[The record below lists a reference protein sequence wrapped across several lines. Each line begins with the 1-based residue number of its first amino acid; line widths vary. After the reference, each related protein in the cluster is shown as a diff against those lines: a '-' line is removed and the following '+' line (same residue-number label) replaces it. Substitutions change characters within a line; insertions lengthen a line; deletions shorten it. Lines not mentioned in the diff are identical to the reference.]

1 MSQHSTGPNSPQS
14 FEPIPRDRDQLAT
27 LRDVIRVYEMSSAAL
42 QSDAAQQQLFSGS
55 RLYPMAMLVLKVAN
69 LFERFLKRILRRRPA
84 LKDQGVVPLAPTASV
99 AMSAS
104 PVLAAQHRSLPAR
117 IMRVFGRG
125 IEEFV
130 AACKVI
136 VRGHP
141 SVASSN
147 DEEKTVYERW
157 FEHYGTLSDVGEIL
171 LRRRLQLIEVPPKLS
186 IVMATYNTDHKFLKE
201 AISSVQAQVYEHFEL
216 LIADDCSPDEQVRSI
231 VSSFAKKDARIRLI
245 ERSVNGGI
253 SAATNAAIEQAT
265 GEWIVLMDHDDT
277 IVPHALARVALAIS
291 ENPDASFFYSDEDK
305 IDEQGRPFTPYF
317 KSDFDP
323 VLLLGQNYLC
333 HLSTVRASLVHDLG
347 GLRSA
352 FDGAQDWDLF
362 LRVTEALRRD
372 QIVHIPHILYHWRSH
387 DQSTSKA
394 SSAKPWALEAGTR
407 AVTEALA
414 RRGVAGTIE
423 NVNNTGFCRIRYD
436 LPENPPLVSIL
447 IPTRDGK
454 FLETCLRSVLSKTT
468 YPHLEV
474 VVIDNGSVKK
484 ETEALFAELAD
495 KVVVV
500 RDDSPFNYSAL
511 HNRAVPSC
519 KGEVL
524 VLLNDDTEV
533 IDGGWLKEMV
543 ALLLQPG
550 NGAVGAKLLYPDGRI
565 QHGGVVLGPLGLADH
580 VGKLEERSSDGYFG
594 RHHLPAEFSA
604 CTAACLAVRRS
615 TWERLGGL
623 EEFFQVAW
631 NDIDFCLRI
640 RESGEYVAYTPL
652 AELIHYE
659 SVSRGLDESGPA
671 LKRYAKEVVEMRA
684 RWLDRIVV
692 DPYYNPN
699 LSLNRPLWEPAYP
712 PRVSPG
718 YTGIE

>member
-1 MSQHSTGPNSPQS
+1 
-14 FEPIPRDRDQLAT
+14 
-27 LRDVIRVYEMSSAAL
+27 MSSAAL
-42 QSDAAQQQLFSGS
+42 QSEAAQQQLFSGS

-69 LFERFLKRILRRRPA
+69 IFERLVKRLLRRRPA
-84 LKDQGVVPLAPTASV
+84 AQGAELPPLNPTAPTSGV
-99 AMSAS
+99 DS
-104 PVLAAQHRSLPAR
+104 PVLAAQHRSLFAR
-117 IMRVFGRG
+117 IFRVLGRG
-125 IEEFV
+125 FEEFG
-130 AACKVI
+130 AACRVI
-136 VRGHP
+136 LKGHP
-141 SVASSN
+141 SAASTS

-157 FEHYGTLSDVGEIL
+157 FEHYGTLSGVGETL
-171 LRRRLQLIEVPPKLS
+171 LRRRLQLIDEPPKLS
-186 IVMATYNTDHKFLKE
+186 IVMATYNTDHGFLKE
-201 AISSVQAQVYEHFEL
+201 AIASVQAQVYENFEL
-216 LIADDCSPDEQVRSI
+216 LIADDCSPEGEVRSI
-231 VSSFAKKDARIRLI
+231 VASFAKKDDRIRLI
-245 ERSVNGGI
+245 ERSENGGI
-253 SAATNAAIEQAT
+253 SEATNSAIAEAT

-277 IVPHALARVALAIS
+277 IVPHALARVALAIA
-291 ENPDASFFYSDEDK
+291 EHPNASFLYSDEDK
-305 IDEQGRPFTPYF
+305 IDEHGRPFTPYF

-333 HLSTVRASLVHDLG
+333 HLSTIRASLVRELG
-347 GLRSA
+347 GLRSE

-362 LRVTEALRRD
+362 LRVTERLRRD
-372 QIVHIPHILYHWRSH
+372 EIVHIPHILYHWRSH

-407 AVTEALA
+407 AVTDALA
-414 RRGVAGTIE
+414 RRGIAGDIE
-423 NVNNTGFCRIRYD
+423 KVNNTGFCRIRYA
-436 LPENPPLVSIL
+436 LPEQPPLVSIL

-454 FLETCLRSVLSKTT
+454 FLETCVRSVLAKTT
-468 YPHLEV
+468 YPNFEI
-474 VVIDNGSVKK
+474 VVIDNGSVKP
-484 ETEALFAELAD
+484 ETLALFAELSEQI
-495 KVVVV
+495 VVL

-511 HNRAVPSC
+511 HNKAVPSC
-519 KGEVL
+519 KGDVL

-565 QHGGVVLGPLGLADH
+565 QHAGVVLGPLGLADH
-580 VGKLEERSSDGYFG
+580 VGKLEDRSSDGYFG
-594 RHHLPAEFSA
+594 RHHLPSEFSA

-640 RESGEYVAYTPL
+640 RESGEQVAYTPV

-671 LKRYAKEVVEMRA
+671 LKRFATEVLEMRA

>member
-1 MSQHSTGPNSPQS
+1 MSQHNTGPSREQS
-14 FEPIPRDRDQLAT
+14 SLPTPRQRDQLAT
-27 LRDVIRVYEMSSAAL
+27 LRDVIRVYEMSSASL
-42 QSDAAQQQLFSGS
+42 QSEAAQQQLYSGS
-55 RLYPMAMLVLKVAN
+55 RLYPMAMLVLKVTN
-69 LFERFLKRILRRRPA
+69 LLERLVKRVLRRRPTT
-84 LKDQGVVPLAPTASV
+84 QGEGLAPLAPTATT
-99 AMSAS
+99 AALAS
-104 PVLAAQHRSLPAR
+104 PVLAAQHRPLFAR
-117 IMRVFGRG
+117 LLRVLGRG
-125 IEEFV
+125 FQEFGS
-130 AACKVI
+130 ACKVI
-136 VRGHP
+136 VQGHP
-141 SVASSN
+141 SVTSSG

-157 FEHYGTLSDVGEIL
+157 FEHYGTLSNVGEIL
-171 LRRRLQLIEVPPKLS
+171 LRRRLQLIENPPKLS
-186 IVMATYNTDHKFLKE
+186 IVMATYNTDHGFLKE
-201 AISSVQAQVYEHFEL
+201 AIASVQAQVYENFEL
-216 LIADDCSPDEQVRSI
+216 LVADDCSPDSEVRSI
-231 VSSFAKKDARIRLI
+231 VASFAKRDARIRLI
-245 ERSVNGGI
+245 ERAANGGI
-253 SAATNAAIEQAT
+253 SAATNSAIEQAT

-277 IVPHALARVALAIS
+277 IVPHALARVALAIT
-291 ENPDASFFYSDEDK
+291 ENPSASFFYSDEDK

-333 HLSTVRASLVHDLG
+333 HLSTLRTSLVRELG
-347 GLRSA
+347 GLRSE

-362 LRVTEALRRD
+362 LRATEELQRD
-372 QIVHIPHILYHWRSH
+372 QIVHIAHILYHWRSH

-407 AVTEALA
+407 AVTAALA
-414 RRGVAGTIE
+414 RRGVAGAIE
-423 NVNNTGFCRIRYD
+423 KVNNTGFCRIRYE
-436 LPENPPLVSIL
+436 LPEAPPLVSIL

-454 FLETCLRSVLSKTT
+454 FLETCLRSVLGKTT
-468 YPHLEV
+468 YPNFEV
-474 VVIDNGSVKK
+474 VVIDNGSVKA
-484 ETEALFAELAD
+484 ETAALFAELSD
-495 KVVVV
+495 QVVVL
-500 RDDSPFNYSAL
+500 RDDSEFNYSAL

-519 KGEVL
+519 KGDVL

-565 QHGGVVLGPLGLADH
+565 QHAGVVLGPLGLADH
-580 VGKLEERSSDGYFG
+580 VGKLEGRMSDGYFG
-594 RHHLPAEFSA
+594 RHHLPSEFSA

-640 RESGEYVAYTPL
+640 RESGEQVAYTPL

-671 LKRYAKEVVEMRA
+671 LKRFAAEVLEMRA

>member
-1 MSQHSTGPNSPQS
+1 
-14 FEPIPRDRDQLAT
+14 
-27 LRDVIRVYEMSSAAL
+27 
-42 QSDAAQQQLFSGS
+42 
-55 RLYPMAMLVLKVAN
+55 
-69 LFERFLKRILRRRPA
+69 
-84 LKDQGVVPLAPTASV
+84 
-99 AMSAS
+99 
-104 PVLAAQHRSLPAR
+104 
-117 IMRVFGRG
+117 
-125 IEEFV
+125 
-130 AACKVI
+130 
-136 VRGHP
+136 
-141 SVASSN
+141 
-147 DEEKTVYERW
+147 
-157 FEHYGTLSDVGEIL
+157 
-171 LRRRLQLIEVPPKLS
+171 
-186 IVMATYNTDHKFLKE
+186 YNTDHGFLKE
-201 AISSVQAQVYEHFEL
+201 AIASVQAQVYENFEL
-216 LIADDCSPDEQVRSI
+216 LIADDCSPDGEVRSI
-231 VSSFAKKDARIRLI
+231 VASFAKKDDRIRLI
-245 ERSVNGGI
+245 ERSENGGI
-253 SAATNAAIEQAT
+253 SEATNSAIAEAT

-277 IVPHALARVALAIS
+277 IVPHALARVALAIA
-291 ENPDASFFYSDEDK
+291 EHPNASFLYSDEDK
-305 IDEQGRPFTPYF
+305 IDEHGRPFTPYF

-333 HLSTVRASLVHDLG
+333 HLSTIRASLVRELG
-347 GLRSA
+347 GLRSE

-362 LRVTEALRRD
+362 LRVTERLRRD
-372 QIVHIPHILYHWRSH
+372 EIVHIPHILYHWRSH

-394 SSAKPWALEAGTR
+394 SSAQPWALEAGTR
-407 AVTEALA
+407 AVTDALA
-414 RRGVAGTIE
+414 RRGIAGDIE
-423 NVNNTGFCRIRYD
+423 KVNNTGFCRIRYA
-436 LPENPPLVSIL
+436 LPEQPPLVSIL

-454 FLETCLRSVLSKTT
+454 FLETCVRSVLAKTT
-468 YPHLEV
+468 YPNFEI
-474 VVIDNGSVKK
+474 VVIDNGSVKP
-484 ETEALFAELAD
+484 ETLALFAELSEQI
-495 KVVVV
+495 VVL

-511 HNRAVPSC
+511 HNKAVPSC
-519 KGEVL
+519 KGDVL

-565 QHGGVVLGPLGLADH
+565 QHAGVVLGPLGLADH
-580 VGKLEERSSDGYFG
+580 VGKLEDRSSDGYFG
-594 RHHLPAEFSA
+594 RHHLPSEFSA

-640 RESGEYVAYTPL
+640 RESGEQVAYTPV

-671 LKRYAKEVVEMRA
+671 LKRFATEVLEMRA

>member
-1 MSQHSTGPNSPQS
+1 VSEHNTGPLEEATS
-14 FEPIPRDRDQLAT
+14 FPTPLERDQLAT

-42 QSDAAQQQLFSGS
+42 QSEAAQQQLYSGS
-55 RLYPMAMLVLKVAN
+55 RLYPMAMLGLNVTN
-69 LFERFLKRILRRRPA
+69 LFERLIKRLLRRGPA
-84 LKDQGVVPLAPTASV
+84 ASSEVLPPLNPTAPS
-99 AMSAS
+99 SGSDS
-104 PVLAAQHRSLPAR
+104 PVLAAQHRSLAAR
-117 IMRVFGRG
+117 ILRVLGRG
-125 IEEFV
+125 FEEFG
-130 AACKVI
+130 AACRVI
-136 VRGHP
+136 VKGHP
-141 SVASSN
+141 SVASST

-157 FEHYGTLSDVGEIL
+157 FEHYGTLTNVGETL
-171 LRRRLQLIEVPPKLS
+171 LRRRLQLIEQPPKLS
-186 IVMATYNTDHKFLKE
+186 IVMATYNTDHGFLK
-201 AISSVQAQVYEHFEL
+201 AALASVQAQVYENFEL
-216 LIADDCSPDEQVRSI
+216 LIADDCSPDGEVRSI
-231 VSSFAKKDARIRLI
+231 VASFAKKDARIRLI
-245 ERSVNGGI
+245 ERSENGGI
-253 SAATNAAIEQAT
+253 SKATNSAIEQAT

-291 ENPDASFFYSDEDK
+291 ENPAASFFYSDEDK

-333 HLSTVRASLVHDLG
+333 HLSTLRATLVRELG
-347 GLRSA
+347 GLRSD

-362 LRVTEALRRD
+362 LRVTEQLRRD

-394 SSAKPWALEAGTR
+394 SAAKPWALEAGTR
-407 AVTEALA
+407 AVTDALA

-423 NVNNTGFCRIRYD
+423 KVNNTGFCRIRYE
-436 LPENPPLVSIL
+436 LPGTPPLVSIL
-447 IPTRDGK
+447 VPTRDGK
-454 FLETCLRSVLSKTT
+454 FLETCLRSVLAKTS
-468 YPHLEV
+468 YPNFEI
-474 VVIDNGSVKK
+474 VVIDNGSVKP
-484 ETEALFAELAD
+484 ETKALFAELGD
-495 KVVVV
+495 QIVVL

-519 KGEVL
+519 RGEVL

-565 QHGGVVLGPLGLADH
+565 QHAGVVLGPLGLADH
-580 VGKLEERSSDGYFG
+580 VGKLEGRSSDGYFG
-594 RHHLPAEFSA
+594 RHHLPSEFSA
-604 CTAACLAVRRS
+604 CTAACLAVRRT
-615 TWERLGGL
+615 TWERLDGL

-640 RESGEYVAYTPL
+640 RECGEQVAYTPL

-671 LKRYAKEVVEMRA
+671 LKRFATEVLEMRA